1 MNTLMNHFSPEPSKS
16 AVLQAVVQ
24 SRVAISRPLR
34 KSDAVPEHRAAA
46 RLCFRIA
53 DVRGD
58 VLAIPAPRGAAM
70 AFVLAGILGLFLGAT
85 TIWENALVW
94 GVGALILA
102 LFAYIGH
109 RRKRRKAQQRAQT
122 QMLASN
128 E

>member
-1 MNTLMNHFSPEPSKS
+1 
-16 AVLQAVVQ
+16 
-24 SRVAISRPLR
+24 
-34 KSDAVPEHRAAA
+34 
-46 RLCFRIA
+46 
-53 DVRGD
+53 
-58 VLAIPAPRGAAM
+58 M